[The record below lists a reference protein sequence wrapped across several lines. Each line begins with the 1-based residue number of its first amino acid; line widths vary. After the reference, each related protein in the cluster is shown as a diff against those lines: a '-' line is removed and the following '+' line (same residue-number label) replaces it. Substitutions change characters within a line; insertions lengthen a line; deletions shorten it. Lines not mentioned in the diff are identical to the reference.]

1 MMNLCCYHLSLL
13 LAIGG
18 SITVSALLSPNAR
31 NHRRTLTILTDRNRS
46 PSRRRR
52 RIRRGPKHYYEDDT
66 ESPYDFD
73 VNCPIRYTDEP
84 IDHAGL
90 SKSIDDEYAA
100 EEAKRGLTFW
110 QILDREKYR
119 VPSEFSADM
128 SPYER
133 AKRRMDFVKGNIES
147 KYECMAVR
155 EYGNPDLL
163 DKDHLNNP
171 PTLDDLNQTPASFK
185 STYWSQPVFRTIDPK
200 KFNVVVNQLGPN
212 VGVLYAT
219 ILALTLGVLYNRFC
233 RIQENVTT
241 EASLLSS
248 LTRNLLTLFQDEP
261 RWATDACQMI
271 ANQLRIM
278 LSRTR
283 GLELL
288 SIMKADTY
296 SNILA
301 LVDDYHYLHGCDD
314 SFNAAQESTM
324 GNIRADLTHIMEVRA
339 LRLSDEASSL
349 PPTHFLLLTSLS
361 TVSSIAFVTASLAV
375 VDDLDNPPE
384 EARLLFAGL
393 AALYVLFFNFCRDL
407 NGPFQGVYQIKR
419 SNAVSHLLQTKW
431 LIVNQLGDSVS
442 FGEFEGSDFS
452 GPNTDKEAVGLS
464 SFDKM
469 KRFLFGEDAVSEEI
483 TQLESDVMATLVKE
497 LDEHNQVDDLVKLED
512 DTLSSGGNP
521 PDGSGHNQL
530 DDKSSFSGASLSRI
544 VGSNHQQDAD
554 VNFTDEMTLSLDFNY
569 ESGRVSNP
577 ITVTHGQDTDSNNRR
592 RRKTKDDS
600 QQFDYAAYFRN
611 AGGFSS

>member
-1 MMNLCCYHLSLL
+1 MNLYYYHLCLL
-13 LAIGG
+13 LATVG

-73 VNCPIRYTDEP
+73 VNCPIGYTDEP

-185 STYWSQPVFRTIDPK
+185 STYWSQPVFRVGVVAFAYSTFPYWCKVFIKFQTIDPK

-349 PPTHFLLLTSLS
+349 PPTHFLG
-361 TVSSIAFVTASLAV
+361 IPRKYA
-375 VDDLDNPPE
+375 
-384 EARLLFAGL
+384 
-393 AALYVLFFNFCRDL
+393 
-407 NGPFQGVYQIKR
+407 IK
-419 SNAVSHLLQTKW
+419 
-431 LIVNQLGDSVS
+431 
-442 FGEFEGSDFS
+442 
-452 GPNTDKEAVGLS
+452 
-464 SFDKM
+464 
-469 KRFLFGEDAVSEEI
+469 
-483 TQLESDVMATLVKE
+483 
-497 LDEHNQVDDLVKLED
+497 
-512 DTLSSGGNP
+512 
-521 PDGSGHNQL
+521 
-530 DDKSSFSGASLSRI
+530 
-544 VGSNHQQDAD
+544 
-554 VNFTDEMTLSLDFNY
+554 
-569 ESGRVSNP
+569 
-577 ITVTHGQDTDSNNRR
+577 
-592 RRKTKDDS
+592 
-600 QQFDYAAYFRN
+600 
-611 AGGFSS
+611 